1 MSRDARTEQT
11 LRDVLAATIYMTL
24 GTVDDDGRA
33 RVTPVFFAATGTRE
47 LFWVSDPASRHS
59 RNLERRP
66 ELHIAVMDTA
76 IPLER
81 EGYVVSITAV
91 ADRPTGED
99 LARGAATLSA
109 RSEALGGR
117 VWTPERVTGEARM
130 RLYRATAQ
138 AVEVWPDAGGRDPAG
153 RR

>member
-1 MSRDARTEQT
+1 MSRDTRREQT
-11 LRDVLAATIYMTL
+11 VRDVLAGTIYMSL

-33 RVTPVFFAATGTRE
+33 RVTPVFFATADGRE

-59 RNLERRP
+59 HNLEQRP
-66 ELHIAVMDTA
+66 EIHIAVMDTA

-81 EGYVVSITAV
+81 EGYGVYVTAI
-91 ADRPTGED
+91 ADRPEGEA
-99 LARGAATLSA
+99 LARGVATLSA

-117 VWTPERVTGEARM
+117 AWSPERVMGDARL

-138 AVEVWPDAGGRDPAG
+138 AVEVWPEPGDAAR
-153 RR
+153 